1 MAVEV
6 TVDIKDI
13 FGDTDNRDK
22 VRAWS
27 PGIREAGDGLINSR
41 PQTKQLVNGKATLT
55 LEPGPVTVQFL
66 PIGAAGKTKFEGV
79 VPDTGPVTLRSVI
92 EGDFT
97 YTPPVVQAG
106 VQAIWTARD
115 KSLAVVEDAVEDLDT
130 DVTEF
135 KTKADNALT
144 VAQTADGKSTIALSK
159 ATGAETKANN
169 IDTRMEGIESMAGLG
184 PSTPVDGQQA
194 NLISQPDSLT
204 RQQLDNLYAPV
215 MMFFPRLET
224 DLDDTERL
232 QRAVDY
238 CASEGLPLSL
248 EGDPYSQGLYWVRQ
262 VNIPSTLE
270 MVDLAGATLKR
281 PNLKIAPYNL
291 TVAQRKWVRMLSI
304 THTGSEDSKTV
315 TVRNGTLDGNCWEN
329 WEDPTTPS
337 YEQEQASLIISSGD
351 KTTGG
356 KLVLTVENVRTRDN
370 TSDGLHLVTEV
381 SAIVNN
387 LHSRDCYRGGLVMT
401 GGGTTITASNLL
413 LESTRQDMPDGID
426 LEVDSTG
433 FEGRKDFNATLTN
446 VVIDRDLDV
455 SVPVGGS
462 AVLDNIVMRKGQ
474 WNLQSSGDLRVSNS
488 VLIQRA
494 GSGGLFRGLNT
505 FRASFSNV
513 QFLVSDDSG
522 IVFPTGFPYTP
533 SGIVDF
539 TACSF
544 VGGAM
549 SVAGNGGS
557 GVDMQFNAC
566 SFAGEGNAIGK
577 TPSQEAPLGLKR
589 LTLNGCRF
597 DNPGLVLSLSPSTGR
612 SFLDVGTVQVTNPQN
627 RGLQIGNVDVTWLGN
642 PVFQYGI
649 QIGVASATT
658 QSYVGN
664 RTVVVDADPND
675 ATTYGSSRVSGTE
688 GDTAIMRGTPQG
700 AMVRN
705 PRTWRYAQF
714 PNVAGFY
721 YHIWEEVLRGRKVSI
736 TSRRPPSPVVSNEP
750 FFDTTLGKPIWWNGS
765 AWVDASGVVV

>member
-1 MAVEV
+1 MV
-6 TVDIKDI
+6 
-13 FGDTDNRDK
+13 
-22 VRAWS
+22 
-27 PGIREAGDGLINSR
+27 
-41 PQTKQLVNGKATLT
+41 TLT
-55 LEPGPVTVQFL
+55 GKITDVT
-66 PIGAAGKTKFEGV
+66 GKTPETISNIIVKAPSARIGGGSDIIVTSNARVAFNEG
-79 VPDTGPVTLRSVI
+79 TGDLTISGLHVGLSWLYI
-92 EGDFT
+92 EGDGWSDSVPLAVAEGFQLILEAVANAT
-97 YTPPVVQAG
+97 GVPGMADYVSMIRNSESHALLLAQAAVNGEFGEVVRLAQAAATTAAQSATTAEQAATTAENTVEAYTPRVV
-106 VQAIWTARD
+106 
-115 KSLAVVEDAVEDLDT
+115 
-130 DVTEF
+130 
-135 KTKADNALT
+135 ALE
-144 VAQTADGKSTIALSK
+144 A
-159 ATGAETKANN
+159 
-169 IDTRMEGIESMAGLG
+169 MAGLT
-184 PSTPVDGQQA
+184 PESPVDGQTA
-194 NLISQPDSLT
+194 NLVSQGGTLT

-215 MMFFPRLET
+215 MTFFPKLET

-232 QRAVDY
+232 QRAIDY
-238 CASEGLPLSL
+238 CASEGIPLSL
-248 EGDPYSQGLYWVRQ
+248 DGDPHSQGTYWVRQ

-304 THTGSEDSKTV
+304 THTGSGDSKTV
-315 TVRNGTLDGNCWEN
+315 TIRNGTLDGNCWEN
-329 WEDPTTPS
+329 WENPATPS
-337 YEQEQASLIISSGD
+337 YEQEQASLIIASGD

-356 KLVLTVENVRTRDN
+356 KLVLTVENIRTRDN
-370 TSDGLHLVTEV
+370 TSDGIHLVSEV

-413 LESTRQDMPDGID
+413 LESTRQDMPDGVD

-433 FEGRKDFNATLTN
+433 FEGRNDFNATLTN

-488 VLIQRA
+488 VLIQRS

-522 IVFPTGFPYTP
+522 VVFPTGFPYIPT
-533 SGIVDF
+533 GVVDF

-544 VGGAM
+544 VGGTM
-549 SVAGNGGS
+549 SVVGNSGG

-566 SFAGEGNAIGK
+566 SFVGEGDAIGS
-577 TPSQEAPLGLKR
+577 TPGRGAALGLRR

-597 DNPGLVLSLSPSTGR
+597 DNPGRVLSLSPPVGR
-612 SFLDVGTVQVTNPQN
+612 SFLDIGNIQVTNPQN
-627 RGLQIGNVDVTWLGN
+627 QGLQVGNVDVTWLGN
-642 PVFQYGI
+642 PVFQNGI
-649 QIGVASATT
+649 QIVLVSATT
-658 QSYVGN
+658 QSYAGN

-675 ATTYGSSRVSGTE
+675 TTTYGASRVFGTE
-688 GDTAIMRGTPQG
+688 GDVAIMRGTPQG

-714 PNVAGFY
+714 PNTPGYY
-721 YHIWEEVLRGRKVSI
+721 YHVWEEVLRGRKVS
-736 TSRRPPSPVVSNEP
+736 TTTARPPSPVVSNEP

-765 AWVDASGVVV
+765 AWVDASGVTV